1 MRMHGGQQVL
11 FRPVAADQ
19 SEKTGLFKKKA
30 LKGQALKWSICT
42 GTE

>member
-1 MRMHGGQQVL
+1 MHGGQQVL

-19 SEKTGLFKKKA
+19 SEKTGKKA

-42 GTE
+42 WTE

>member
-1 MRMHGGQQVL
+1 MHGQQVL
-11 FRPVAADQ
+11 FRLVAADQ

-30 LKGQALKWSICT
+30 LKGHALKWSMCT